1 MDNTIMVAIIGGLA
15 TAIPTL
21 ITSILTNRNNKDL
34 IMFRIS
40 ELEKKVDKHNNV
52 IERMALDEKDITAV
66 WRNIDELK
74 KDVKK

>member
-52 IERMALDEKDITAV
+52 IERMALAEKDIKAV